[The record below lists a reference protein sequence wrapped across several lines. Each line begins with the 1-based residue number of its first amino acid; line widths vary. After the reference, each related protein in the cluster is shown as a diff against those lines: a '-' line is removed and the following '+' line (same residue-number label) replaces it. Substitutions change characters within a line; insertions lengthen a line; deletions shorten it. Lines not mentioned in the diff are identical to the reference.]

1 MDFPQIRQFNHNL
14 LSWFHRNGRDLPWR
28 KTKDPYYIWISEV
41 MLQQTQVDTV
51 IPYYYRFIDWFPT
64 ISALADAPEERVLK
78 SWEGL
83 GYYSRARNLQSGVR
97 EVAEKYHGELPDDKK
112 QLLSIKGIG
121 PYTAGA
127 LLSIAFGEPE
137 PAVDGNVMRV
147 MSRIFLIDDDIA
159 KSGTKKKFEQI
170 VQELITEAD
179 PSAFS
184 QSLMDLG
191 AMICRPR
198 NPLCP
203 ECPVREFCR
212 AFAEGVPSEYPV
224 KSRKAGPVT
233 TAYAILL
240 LRDGDGK
247 FLIEKRPEKGL
258 LAGLWQFPMIP
269 GTKRNVINTV
279 AREKTGQT
287 VQLKKE
293 TFSCTHRFSHLIW
306 KLALYSGECAVPERS
321 DETVRWLAVKDL
333 EQLPFPVPHQK
344 VIGWIKDHQMCT

>member
-1 MDFPQIRQFNHNL
+1 VDFPQIRQFNHEL
-14 LSWFHRNGRDLPWR
+14 LNWFHRNGRDLPWR
-28 KTKDPYYIWISEV
+28 KTKNPYYIWISEV

-51 IPYYYRFIDWFPT
+51 IPYYHRFIDSFPT
-64 ISALADAPEERVLK
+64 IRALADAPEDQVLK

-112 QLLSIKGIG
+112 QLLSIRGIG

-159 KSGTKKKFEQI
+159 KSATKKKFGQI

-212 AFAEGVPSEYPV
+212 ANAEGVQSEYPV

-233 TAYAILL
+233 KSYAILL
-240 LRDGDGK
+240 LRDGGGK

-258 LAGLWQFPMIP
+258 LAGLWQFPMVP
-269 GTKRNVINTV
+269 GTKRDDLFAA
-279 AREKTGQT
+279 AREKTGQP
-287 VQLKKE
+287 VRLKKE
-293 TFSCTHRFSHLIW
+293 TFTLTHHFSHLIW
-306 KLALYSGECAVPERS
+306 KLVLYAGKCDGPVRR
-321 DETVRWLAVKDL
+321 DETVRWLAVNDL
-333 EQLPFPVPHQK
+333 ERLPFPVPHQK
-344 VIGWIKDHQMCT
+344 VISWIKDH